1 MCLTVFYC
9 AILISNIK
17 EQTVCNKSAVINRGD
32 SYPLD
37 QLRYFNF
44 NYKGVLSVFW
54 CQLARLEI
62 LLHVIYIMV
71 YFRMTLLSAD
81 VNECTSL

>member
-44 NYKGVLSVFW
+44 ALIIKVSSQSSGVS
-54 CQLARLEI
+54 
-62 LLHVIYIMV
+62 LH
-71 YFRMTLLSAD
+71 A
-81 VNECTSL
+81 